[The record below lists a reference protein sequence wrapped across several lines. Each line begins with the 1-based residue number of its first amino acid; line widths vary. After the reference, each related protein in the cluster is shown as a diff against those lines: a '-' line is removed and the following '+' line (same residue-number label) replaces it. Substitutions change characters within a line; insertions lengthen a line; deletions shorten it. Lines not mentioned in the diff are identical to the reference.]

1 MAAYLNTYYYGDYTK
16 GEADEQKIES
26 DFLAR
31 IKKLNDKRFKTS
43 EEKREG
49 FQQEKERLEKQR
61 TALISFLGYLDA
73 GYVELQQTT
82 LYFQDAD
89 GNPVEKAGYYSIN
102 LCPDE
107 RMSDLKNDVF
117 YSKTVEG
124 ESGEVRVS
132 AADDIC
138 LVLLNVAE
146 DKYQYARFEG
156 LSFVN
161 YLIETHCSALQEN

>member
-1 MAAYLNTYYYGDYTK
+1 M
-16 GEADEQKIES
+16 E
-26 DFLAR
+26 
-31 IKKLNDKRFKTS
+31 KT
-43 EEKREG
+43 
-49 FQQEKERLEKQR
+49 
-61 TALISFLGYLDA
+61 
-73 GYVELQQTT
+73 
-82 LYFQDAD
+82 
-89 GNPVEKAGYYSIN
+89 GYYSIN

-132 AADDIC
+132 AAEDIC